1 MDVHHVYFF
10 NFISSHFCPL
20 FLVLEEQKLM
30 VNEQIHQAL
39 TPFYI
44 RKYKLGTPFYIRKYK
59 LGNTWWT
66 NNYNYIIIIILL

>member
-1 MDVHHVYFF
+1 MSTM
-10 NFISSHFCPL
+10 FIFSTLSPLSSALCV
-20 FLVLEEQKLM
+20 LVLEEQKLM

-44 RKYKLGTPFYIRKYK
+44 RKYKLG
-59 LGNTWWT
+59 NTWWT